1 MTELLTV
8 KDVKNCLGIGNDKA
22 YSLFK
27 QKSFP
32 GIRINGRY
40 LVKRDKF
47 EAWLDDISK
56 LPDRCYKID
65 IKDKE

>member
-8 KDVKNCLGIGNDKA
+8 KDVKNHLRIGNDKA

-32 GIRINGRY
+32 AIRINGRY
-40 LVKRDKF
+40 LVKKEKF
-47 EAWLDDISK
+47 EAWLDDIAK
-56 LPDRCYKID
+56 LPNKTYKID
-65 IKDKE
+65 M